1 MGEVYSAIDTRLDRR
16 VAVKRLIGPHTERF
30 RREAHAI
37 AALNHPNV
45 CTLYDI
51 GADYLV
57 MEYLEGRP
65 LNGPVQ
71 PRTAVQ
77 YALQICDAL
86 AAAHTRGIVHRDL
99 KPANILLTGSGVKL
113 LDFGLASDVSAGSE
127 TLAALTEAG
136 TILGTAAYMSPEQAE
151 GRRVDYRSDLFSLG
165 VVMYELLT
173 GSSPFQRETTMGT
186 IAAILQDG
194 PAPLAQEI
202 PSALRSIVEKCL
214 EKESSRRYSSAAD
227 LAAAL
232 AAVRFDAVE
241 PAASLAILPL
251 ENLSNSVEDQYFV
264 DGLTHELIHALSRV
278 EGLKV
283 AGRSGSFRF
292 KGGDHDVKD
301 VGRNLGVRHVLEGAV
316 RVAGDRLRVTV
327 ALVQVANGYVLWSD
341 RFDRTIRDVFEI
353 QDEVC
358 AAIVGSLR
366 EKLTTAVDYTP
377 SRRPTRNLAA
387 YDAYLKGTFHL
398 NRLMPSDLRRGAAL
412 LEEATRADPEFTLAL
427 VGLSAYYSTVA
438 VQGHAPS
445 TEVLPRA
452 EISLVA
458 HSRSI
463 HNFPRLIAPL
473 AWRGCSSG
481 PGRVPRPHN
490 IARRPCD
497 LHTPRRTGDLA
508 FGKSLRGERDLAVR
522 LGEQAVAL
530 EPLDPMFGW
539 FLTQSLC
546 LAGDFERAVRQ
557 GRATIAIDPT
567 YLPTYWWVAMAQ
579 WRLGARQEAVETL
592 APALVRRRSVRAVDA
607 RLTGRAARS
616 HRGSACHRP
625 RSREAP
631 AGWVDCRRSARRRL
645 ERCREDGTRAGLAGI
660 LSPGAGCQLD
670 SAVGALV
677 RPATPGAAIRGC
689 EHERSAFS
697 FAGVVLRIS
706 SASPAT

>member
-71 PRTAVQ
+71 PSTAVQ

-86 AAAHTRGIVHRDL
+86 EAAHTRGIVHRDL

-186 IAAILQDG
+186 IAAILRDG

-278 EGLKV
+278 EGLALDLEKRRQ
-283 AGRSGSFRF
+283 GGSI
-292 KGGDHDVKD
+292 
-301 VGRNLGVRHVLEGAV
+301 A
-316 RVAGDRLRVTV
+316 
-327 ALVQVANGYVLWSD
+327 
-341 RFDRTIRDVFEI
+341 
-353 QDEVC
+353 
-358 AAIVGSLR
+358 
-366 EKLTTAVDYTP
+366 
-377 SRRPTRNLAA
+377 
-387 YDAYLKGTFHL
+387 
-398 NRLMPSDLRRGAAL
+398 GAAL
-412 LEEATRADPEFTLAL
+412 
-427 VGLSAYYSTVA
+427 VG
-438 VQGHAPS
+438 
-445 TEVLPRA
+445 
-452 EISLVA
+452 
-458 HSRSI
+458 
-463 HNFPRLIAPL
+463 
-473 AWRGCSSG
+473 AWSG
-481 PGRVPRPHN
+481 
-490 IARRPCD
+490 
-497 LHTPRRTGDLA
+497 
-508 FGKSLRGERDLAVR
+508 
-522 LGEQAVAL
+522 
-530 EPLDPMFGW
+530 
-539 FLTQSLC
+539 
-546 LAGDFERAVRQ
+546 AGNTERALDWLESLSRR
-557 GRATIAIDPT
+557 G
-567 YLPTYWWVAMAQ
+567 M
-579 WRLGARQEAVETL
+579 
-592 APALVRRRSVRAVDA
+592 PA
-607 RLTGRAARS
+607 
-616 HRGSACHRP
+616 
-625 RSREAP
+625 
-631 AGWVDCRRSARRRL
+631 
-645 ERCREDGTRAGLAGI
+645 
-660 LSPGAGCQLD
+660 
-670 SAVGALV
+670 
-677 RPATPGAAIRGC
+677 
-689 EHERSAFS
+689 
-697 FAGVVLRIS
+697 
-706 SASPAT
+706 